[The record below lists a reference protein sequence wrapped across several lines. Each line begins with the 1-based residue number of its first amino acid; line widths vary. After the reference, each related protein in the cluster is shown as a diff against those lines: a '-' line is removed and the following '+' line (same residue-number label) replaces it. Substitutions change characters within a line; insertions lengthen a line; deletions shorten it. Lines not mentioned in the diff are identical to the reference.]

1 MEIEPLDYQ
10 RLFMYNGLLYIMV
23 AVCVI
28 QRLVHQ
34 HQHAG
39 QIGHRDSVCFF

>member
-1 MEIEPLDYQ
+1 MEIESWGYQ

-23 AVCVI
+23 ALCVI

-34 HQHAG
+34 HQHAD
-39 QIGHRDSVCFF
+39 QTGHRDSVCFF